1 MSAHSI
7 GVVRTV
13 PPPRYEE
20 EMEHRSGGAAGGWTD
35 RRGADRDW
43 RPGLPHPRRP
53 LGPRDRQ
60 AAEAAAFAEGRR
72 LRDAAEARRR
82 RQQQRAAGPRLTPS
96 LAFNLAAVWLAMG
109 VLAATG
115 RVVLSVL
122 VLVLLLGAC
131 PALVVTHRTSRS
143 LGGRAAGIA
152 PLPARPTAPPRPDV
166 AWAQARSRFD
176 RLCAEYAAYECDP
189 ISVLRLPAL
198 ADVTVPS
205 TGRFVEALAEA
216 QALET
221 DEFPGPDAHATG
233 FVAAVER
240 ADRAW
245 RAARAAAERIRLSGL
260 SPTER
265 GTVERVIKL
274 LTTARDS
281 DSDAERVAAYSRAR
295 SELAKLDRAGLVH
308 VPRPAQAALHHAARG
323 ELPA

>member
-1 MSAHSI
+1 M
-7 GVVRTV
+7 G
-13 PPPRYEE
+13 PPAIDRPAGCRPRL
-20 EMEHRSGGAAGGWTD
+20 AA
-35 RRGADRDW
+35 
-43 RPGLPHPRRP
+43 RPIAPPRP

-82 RQQQRAAGPRLTPS
+82 RQQQRAAGPRLSPS
-96 LAFNLAAVWLAMG
+96 PAFNLAAVWLAMG

-131 PALVVTHRTSRS
+131 PALVVTHRASRS
-143 LGGRAAGIA
+143 LGGRAADIA
-152 PLPARPTAPPRPDV
+152 PLPLARAPPRPDV

-198 ADVTVPS
+198 ADVAVPGADAS
-205 TGRFVEALAEA
+205 SRRSPRRRRWRPTNPRPRRARHRLRRRGRA
-216 QALET
+216 
-221 DEFPGPDAHATG
+221 G
-233 FVAAVER
+233 R
-240 ADRAW
+240 RAW

>member
-1 MSAHSI
+1 
-7 GVVRTV
+7 
-13 PPPRYEE
+13 
-20 EMEHRSGGAAGGWTD
+20 MEHRSGGAGGGWTD
-35 RRGADRDW
+35 GRDADRDW
-43 RPGLPHPRRP
+43 SPGRPYHPRP
-53 LGPRDRQ
+53 VGPEDRQ
-60 AAEAAAFAEGRR
+60 AAAAAAFADGRR

-82 RQQQRAAGPRLTPS
+82 RQQQRAAGPRLSPP
-96 LAFNLAAVWLAMG
+96 LAFNLAVMWLAMG
-109 VLAATG
+109 VLGATG
-115 RVVLSVL
+115 RMVLSVL
-122 VLVLLLGAC
+122 VLVLLLA
-131 PALVVTHRTSRS
+131 AWTAVVVPHRVSR
-143 LGGRAAGIA
+143 GGAAGLT
-152 PLPARPTAPPRPDV
+152 PLPARPAAPGPDV
-166 AWAQARSRFD
+166 AWAQARSLFD

-221 DEFPGPDAHATG
+221 DVFPSPDAHATG

-281 DSDAERVAAYSRAR
+281 DSDAERLAAYSRAR
-295 SELAKLDRAGLVH
+295 SELAKLDRAGVVH
-308 VPRPAQAALHHAARG
+308 MPRPAQAALDGPARG

>member
-1 MSAHSI
+1 
-7 GVVRTV
+7 
-13 PPPRYEE
+13 
-20 EMEHRSGGAAGGWTD
+20 
-35 RRGADRDW
+35 
-43 RPGLPHPRRP
+43 
-53 LGPRDRQ
+53 
-60 AAEAAAFAEGRR
+60 
-72 LRDAAEARRR
+72 
-82 RQQQRAAGPRLTPS
+82 
-96 LAFNLAAVWLAMG
+96 MG
-109 VLAATG
+109 VLGATG
-115 RVVLSVL
+115 RMMLSVL
-122 VLVLLLGAC
+122 VPLLLLA
-131 PALVVTHRTSRS
+131 AWTAVVVTHRVNRS
-143 LGGRAAGIA
+143 LRGRAAGLA
-152 PLPARPTAPPRPDV
+152 PLPARPAAPRPDV

-221 DEFPGPDAHATG
+221 DAFPGPDAHATG

-240 ADRAW
+240 AERAW

-281 DSDAERVAAYSRAR
+281 DSDAERLAAYSRAR
-295 SELAKLDRAGLVH
+295 SELAKLDRAGVVH
-308 VPRPAQAALHHAARG
+308 VPRPAQAALDGAARG

>member
-1 MSAHSI
+1 
-7 GVVRTV
+7 
-13 PPPRYEE
+13 
-20 EMEHRSGGAAGGWTD
+20 MEDRAGGADGGWAD
-35 RRGADRDW
+35 GRGAGRDW
-43 RPGLPHPRRP
+43 WPGLPHHPRP
-53 LGPRDRQ
+53 VGSRDRQ
-60 AAEAAAFAEGRR
+60 AAAAAAFAEGRR
-72 LRDAAEARRR
+72 LRDAAQARRR
-82 RQQQRAAGPRLTPS
+82 RQQQRAAGPRLSPP

-115 RVVLSVL
+115 RLVLSM
-122 VLVLLLGAC
+122 LVLLLA
-131 PALVVTHRTSRS
+131 AWTAVVITHRVSRS
-143 LGGRAAGIA
+143 LRGQAAGIA
-152 PLPARPTAPPRPDV
+152 PLPGRRAAPPRSDV

-176 RLCAEYAAYECDP
+176 RFSAEYAAYECDP
-189 ISVLRLPAL
+189 ISVLGLPAL

-216 QALET
+216 QALAT
-221 DEFPGPDAHATG
+221 DVFPGPDAHVTG

-245 RAARAAAERIRLSGL
+245 QAARAAAERIRLSGR

-281 DSDAERVAAYSRAR
+281 DSDAERLAAYSRAR
-295 SELAKLDRAGLVH
+295 SELAKLDRAGVVH
-308 VPRPAQAALHHAARG
+308 VPRPAQAALDRAARG

>member
-1 MSAHSI
+1 
-7 GVVRTV
+7 
-13 PPPRYEE
+13 
-20 EMEHRSGGAAGGWTD
+20 
-35 RRGADRDW
+35 
-43 RPGLPHPRRP
+43 
-53 LGPRDRQ
+53 
-60 AAEAAAFAEGRR
+60 
-72 LRDAAEARRR
+72 
-82 RQQQRAAGPRLTPS
+82 
-96 LAFNLAAVWLAMG
+96 MG

-122 VLVLLLGAC
+122 VLVLLLGAW
-131 PALVVTHRTSRS
+131 PAVVVTHRTSRS

-152 PLPARPTAPPRPDV
+152 PLPARPAAPPRPDV

-221 DEFPGPDAHATG
+221 DAFPGPDAHATG

-295 SELAKLDRAGLVH
+295 SELAKLDRAGVVQ
-308 VPRPAQAALHHAARG
+308 VPRPAQAALHSARAASCPPNGTGARRHAAKRTRTWSTLSRAHDVALLESVHIPSAPTSLGTGMLLGGLRRRYRRRRG
-323 ELPA
+323 LVVTASAQARCAIFRPRSRLCLLRSQRIR